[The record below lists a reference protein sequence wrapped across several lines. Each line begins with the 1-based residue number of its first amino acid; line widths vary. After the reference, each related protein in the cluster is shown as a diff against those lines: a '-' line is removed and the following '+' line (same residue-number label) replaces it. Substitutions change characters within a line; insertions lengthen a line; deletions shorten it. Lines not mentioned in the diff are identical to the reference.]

1 MTSDTPDAPERPD
14 VQASLDRIHVVLVQ
28 PSHPGNVG
36 AAARAMRTMGLEHL
50 TVVRGVEPTS
60 VQAMTRASGA
70 EDVLEGAR
78 RFDCLEDAIADH
90 QIVVG
95 TTARSRYLA
104 AAAVD
109 AATLAADVAALPLD
123 TSVALLFGP
132 ERSGLSNQDLTRCHH
147 LVYIPTAP
155 DFRSLNLGSAVQVLC
170 YALRAAH
177 GPATPRHDLGSLPP
191 ATTDEMD
198 QFHAHLETTLDRIG
212 YLPDGPKRFRLLDR
226 MRRMFLRMRP
236 DTEEVRLLRGIF
248 SRTHHAIDH
257 AGRDG
262 ERPEPETEAEG

>member
-1 MTSDTPDAPERPD
+1 MTDHPPIHAEHPEA
-14 VQASLDRIHVVLVQ
+14 QASLDRVHVVLVA

-36 AAARAMRTMGLEHL
+36 AAARAMRTMGLRHM
-50 TVVRGVEPTS
+50 TVVRGVDPTS

-70 EDVLEGAR
+70 EDVLDQAR
-78 RFDCLEDAIADH
+78 RFDRLEDAIASH

-104 AAAVD
+104 AEAVNAAG
-109 AATLAADVAALPLD
+109 LAAQVATLPLD
-123 TSVALLFGP
+123 TSVAILFGP
-132 ERSGLSNQDLTRCHH
+132 ERAGLSNQDLSRCHQ

-177 GPATPRHDLGSLPP
+177 GPATPRHDLRSLPP
-191 ATTDEMD
+191 ATTEEMD

-212 YLPDGPKRFRLLDR
+212 YLPAGPKRHRLLDR

-257 AGRDG
+257 AGAKGDDST
-262 ERPEPETEAEG
+262 PETEADA